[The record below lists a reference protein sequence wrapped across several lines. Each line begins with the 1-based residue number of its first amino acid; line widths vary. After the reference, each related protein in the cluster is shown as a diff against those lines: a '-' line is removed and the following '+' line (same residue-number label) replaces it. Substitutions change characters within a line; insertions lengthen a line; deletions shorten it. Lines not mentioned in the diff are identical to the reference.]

1 MPLDSRQ
8 ARFSANQR
16 RDPAELRRVQPPGAF
31 ARRSSVEAARR
42 RPPAQ
47 TPYTKCKIG
56 VTSPG
61 VAVSLACRARCN
73 GTLAEFE
80 ASPERFRMPAAKQGI
95 RSASGGSVRK
105 AFVHND
111 IQEVRFTQEDLA
123 RRVGEIGAAITRDY
137 TSAVGDG
144 IVLVS
149 VLRGAAIFM
158 ADLARA
164 IELPIEM
171 DYMAISSYGNGAK
184 SSGVV
189 RILKDLTSEIE
200 GRHVI
205 VAEDILDSGLTLK
218 YLLKNLSS
226 RNPRGDASAQE
237 DGGASRHRLQVRR
250 VRMPRRVHRGV
261 RSRLCRAVSQP
272 ALHRHLETGAVFVAS
287 PSRSDGA
294 RRAR

>member
-8 ARFSANQR
+8 TRFSANRR
-16 RDPAELRRVQPPGAF
+16 RDPAELRRVQPQGAF

-47 TPYTKCKIG
+47 TPYAKCKIG

-61 VAVSLACRARCN
+61 VAVSLACRARLN

-80 ASPERFRMPAAKQGI
+80 ASPERFRVPAAKQGI
-95 RSASGGSVRK
+95 RGASGGSVRK

-111 IQEVRFTQEDLA
+111 IQEVLFTQEDLA

-137 TSAVGDG
+137 ASAAGDG

-226 RNPRGDASAQE
+226 RNPASIAVATLLRKKTEAQA
-237 DGGASRHRLQVRR
+237 DID
-250 VRMPRRVHRGV
+250 
-261 RSRLCRAVSQP
+261 CRYVGFECPDEFIVGYGLDYAERYRNLPYIGILKPELYS
-272 ALHRHLETGAVFVAS
+272 
-287 PSRSDGA
+287 
-294 RRAR
+294 